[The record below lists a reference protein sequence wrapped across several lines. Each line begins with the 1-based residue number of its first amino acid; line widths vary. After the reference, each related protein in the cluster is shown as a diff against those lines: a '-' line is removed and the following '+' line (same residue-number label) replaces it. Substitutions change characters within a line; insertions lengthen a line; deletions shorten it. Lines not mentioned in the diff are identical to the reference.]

1 MDTSYVI
8 LCKLLY
14 LYMFHFPPLQN
25 EYNNICSAL
34 IVFLEATKRDAV
46 DE

>member
-25 EYNNICSAL
+25 EYNICSAF
-34 IVFLEATKRDAV
+34 IVLLEATKRDAV